1 MRLGRS
7 VLKCGLLLAL
17 VWIMACSTASRRRL
31 AEALFDDPPSRRQA
45 VQEAPPPQVA
55 PAPGPRPGPRP
66 ARWQGSTHGPFA
78 AQLCQACHLVAQGGR
93 VAMAGSVGPPPGGRS
108 GSLLRLPATAL
119 CRNCHRDPLLATPAR
134 EVGSGLHG
142 PVAAGLCQA
151 CHLPHRSRQPS
162 LLRSPA
168 AEVCGGCH
176 LTSSLLP
183 EHPGEGRACLE
194 CHDPHA
200 PGRAAAS

>member
-1 MRLGRS
+1 MRRGRS
-7 VLKCGLLLAL
+7 ALWCGLLLAL
-17 VWIMACSTASRRRL
+17 VWLLACSTAGRRRL
-31 AEALFDDPPSRRQA
+31 AEALFDDPPSRRQE
-45 VQEAPPPQVA
+45 VQPAPQPQPPQVA
-55 PAPGPRPGPRP
+55 PAPGPRPAPLP

-93 VAMAGSVGPPPGGRS
+93 VAMAS
-108 GSLLRLPATAL
+108 GSLLRLPATEL
-119 CRNCHRDPLLATPAR
+119 CRHCHGDTLLATPAR
-134 EVGSGLHG
+134 EAGSGPHG

-151 CHLPHRSRQPS
+151 CHLPHRSRQLS

-176 LTSSLLP
+176 QTSSLLP
-183 EHPGEGRACLE
+183 NHPGDGRACLE